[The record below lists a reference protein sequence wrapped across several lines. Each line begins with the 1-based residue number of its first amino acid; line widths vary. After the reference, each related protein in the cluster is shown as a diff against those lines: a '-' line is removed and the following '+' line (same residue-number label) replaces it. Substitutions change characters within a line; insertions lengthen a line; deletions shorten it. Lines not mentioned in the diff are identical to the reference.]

1 MFDQLIARPLARARH
16 RTGPLVEERLAY
28 LNHLA
33 GQGMSRKSLRAIAD
47 YLLVVTDRLRL
58 ADRPGEAISHEEIER
73 QAVLWADR
81 QSTSPNWN
89 GGNYSRFAFRS
100 YGTRWLQF
108 LGRLEQ
114 RPGAVSPYAEMV
126 AAFADFMSVERGLS
140 PVTVRGR
147 CWLIQRFLDR
157 LDTAD
162 RSLRTITINQIDAT
176 LLGML
181 THGGYSRD
189 TVQTWASDL
198 RAFFRF
204 AEMRGW
210 CRSGLAS
217 AIQSPRVYSLDSL
230 PAGPSWDDVRR
241 LLATT
246 TGDRPA
252 DIRNRAIL
260 MLLAIYGLRAGE
272 ITHLRLE
279 DFDWEH
285 ELFAVTSSKTRKTR
299 TYPLSRP
306 VGDAIL
312 RYLKEVRPRSAHRE
326 VFLSLHAPIRPLR
339 VLWSVVGPRL
349 RSLGVSTVHQGP
361 HALRHACASHLLA
374 QGLSLK
380 EIGDHLGHQD
390 PDATRIYAKV
400 DLIGLRQVADF
411 DLGGLL

>member
-1 MFDQLIARPLARARH
+1 MFEQLIARPFYLARH
-16 RTGPLVEERLAY
+16 RTSPLVEERLAY
-28 LNHLA
+28 LDHLA
-33 GQGMSRKSLRAIAD
+33 GQGMSRKHLRAVAD

-58 ADRPGEAISHEEIER
+58 ADRPGEAISHVEINQ
-73 QAVLWADR
+73 QAVLWADS
-81 QSTSPNWN
+81 QSKSPNWK
-89 GGNYSRFAFRS
+89 GGSSSRAAFRS
-100 YGTRWLQF
+100 YATRWLQF
-108 LGRLEQ
+108 LGRLER
-114 RPGAVSPYAEMV
+114 RPTSVSPYAGV
-126 AAFADFMSVERGLS
+126 VTAFADFMRVERGLS
-140 PVTVRGR
+140 PVTIRGR
-147 CWLIQRFLDR
+147 CWLVQRFLDR
-157 LDTAD
+157 LDPTD
-162 RSLRTITINQIDAT
+162 CSLCTITISQIDAA

-181 THGGYSRD
+181 TDSGYSRD

-204 AEMRGW
+204 AEMNGW

-217 AIQSPRVYSLDSL
+217 AIQSPRVYSQNTL
-230 PAGPSWDDVRR
+230 PSGPSWDDVQQ

-246 TGDRPA
+246 IGDRPV

-272 ITHLRLE
+272 VTHLQLE

-285 ELFAVTSSKTRKTR
+285 EVFSVTSSKTRKRR
-299 TYPLSRP
+299 TYPLARP

-326 VFLSLHAPIRPLR
+326 VFLALQAPVRPLR
-339 VLWSVVGPRL
+339 VLWSVVGTRL
-349 RSLGVSTVHQGP
+349 RSLGVSIAHHGP

-380 EIGDHLGHQD
+380 EIGDHLGHHD
-390 PDATRIYAKV
+390 PDSTRIYAKV
-400 DLIGLRQVADF
+400 DLVGLRQVADL